1 MSFRVIP
8 ISGPVSSGKT
18 TLAFGLRDRF
28 ADITVVK
35 THELIRAEHPSLDF
49 ERAALQR
56 AGSALD
62 KKTRGEWLGQAV
74 ARFVVN
80 LHPKP
85 AYVIVDSCRI
95 EGQVDSL
102 RRSFGNR
109 VVHLHLTASRNEL
122 ARRYRRR
129 KSKMNELDSY
139 DFVRADP
146 TEAQVDDLKEI
157 ADIVVDNERCD
168 GEDVLVRTA
177 ARLGLYG
184 RSYSQ
189 LVDVLV
195 GGQWGSEG
203 KGHIASY
210 LAPEYGVLLRV
221 GGPNAGHQVYR
232 EKGALTYHHL
242 PSGTQENESAK
253 VVIGPGA
260 VIRVPRLLS
269 EIADSGRT
277 SSTLH
282 IDPNAMVIEDA
293 DLERENLGSANG
305 EGMSAIGSTR
315 RGVGEATARKVLRP
329 RAEPKVRLAR
339 CIPALREYLQPTV
352 QILDDA
358 FRTGERVFLEG
369 TQGTGLSL
377 HHGSYPHVTSR
388 DTTVSGCLAEAGIA
402 PGRVGRVIM
411 VVRSYPIRVKGPSGP
426 MGRVISWA
434 EVARR
439 SGQNV
444 RQLRRQEHSSTSN
457 KLRRVAEFN
466 WTLLRKSASLNGP
479 TDIAL
484 SFADYIQKTNENARR
499 FEQLDEATI
508 QFIEEIECVTSAPVS
523 LVVTRFKHPERSI
536 IDRRKWGGR

>member
-1 MSFRVIP
+1 MSFRVIA

-18 TLAFGLRDRF
+18 TLASGLEQRF
-28 ADITVVK
+28 ADIAVLK
-35 THELIRAEHPSLDF
+35 THELIRAEQPSVEF
-49 ERAALQR
+49 ERAALQF

-62 KKTRGEWLGQAV
+62 EKTGGGWLGQAV
-74 ARFVVN
+74 ARVVMN
-80 LHPKP
+80 LLSAP

-95 EGQVDSL
+95 EGQVDGL
-102 RRSFGNR
+102 RRLFGNR
-109 VVHLHLTASRNEL
+109 VVHVHLTASEAEL
-122 ARRYRRR
+122 GRRYRKRR
-129 KSKMNELDSY
+129 SKMRELDSY
-139 DFVRADP
+139 AMVRAHP
-146 TEAQVDDLKEI
+146 TEARVDDLGKM
-157 ADIVVDNERCD
+157 ADIVVDTERCD
-168 GEDVLVRTA
+168 AEDVLVRTA
-177 ARLGLYG
+177 AKLGLYG
-184 RSYSQ
+184 RSYSR

-210 LAPEYGVLLRV
+210 LAPEYDVLLRV

-232 EKGALTYHHL
+232 EEGALTYHHL
-242 PSGTQENESAK
+242 PSGTQENEAAK

-260 VIRVPRLLS
+260 VIRVPDLLS

-293 DLERENLGSANG
+293 DLKRENLGSAKG

-315 RGVGEATARKVLRP
+315 RGVGEATSRKVLRP
-329 RAEPKVRLAR
+329 RAEPPVRLAG
-339 CIPALREYLQPTV
+339 CVPELNEYCRRTV
-352 QILDDA
+352 EILDDA
-358 FRTGERVFLEG
+358 FRAGQRVFLEG

-402 PGRVGRVIM
+402 PGRVRRVIM

-426 MGRVISWA
+426 MGREIPWTK
-434 EVARR
+434 VARR

-444 RQLRRQEHSSTSN
+444 RQLRKQEHSSTSN

-466 WTLLRKSASLNGP
+466 WTLLRNSASLNGP

-484 SFADYIQKTNENARR
+484 SFADYIRKENEHARR
-499 FEQLDEATI
+499 FEQLDETTI
-508 QFIEEIECVTSAPVS
+508 RFIEEIERVASAHVS
-523 LVVTRFKHPERSI
+523 LVVTRFRHPERSI